1 MSDPRFDFARRIA
14 AEVLN
19 VSAGQRAALLAQR
32 CGTDTE
38 LRREVERMVR
48 SHESATIM
56 DGAKGDA
63 AVVSATLPPDADTSE
78 QQSGSSGATNGSPA
92 SASASASKRF
102 GNYTIL
108 ETLGEG
114 GMGVVYL
121 AEQDR
126 PRRVVALKVIRPGA
140 MTPRM
145 LRRFEIETQMLGR
158 LQHAGIAQVYDA
170 GVAGT
175 ADGGVQ
181 PFFAMEYVRG
191 VPLSE
196 YATNHALDAR
206 ERIELFIRV
215 CEAVQHAHQKG
226 VIHRDLKPGNI
237 LVDSAGQPKVLD
249 FGVARATDSD
259 TNGATLQTEVGQLV
273 GTIPYMSPEQISGDP
288 AELDTRSDVYTLGV
302 ILYELLTGRLPHQVT
317 GKTIVEAA
325 RLIGE
330 QAITPLGSINRTYRG
345 ELQTIVSKAL
355 ERDKAR
361 RYQSATEFSGDLNR
375 FLLDEPIQARPPS
388 RTYLLQKFAKR
399 NRGLVV
405 GSGVAAMLLIA
416 GALGTGWQAVR
427 ATKGWERAKDET
439 ENAEATVAFLT
450 DMLANAD
457 PDNAVGRDI
466 TVREVLDETSRSIDH
481 EFQSRPRVEWAVR
494 KTLAETYRGIDALDV
509 AEKHARRSLEL
520 AEKEFGKDDLRTML
534 SERVLVGVLANAG
547 KLEESTK
554 LAEHGLETA
563 KRVFGTEHRQT
574 CLAMGEV
581 ARGYQETGR
590 IKEATSMM
598 REAVAI
604 GQRVCT
610 DTDQEFLVIM
620 HNLGTSLKDGGDL
633 REAEALLRR
642 IVDARAKIHGR
653 DHPQTAYS
661 INSLAA
667 ALQKMDRND
676 DAIELMREALRIR
689 EKTQGP
695 LHQATLTSK
704 MNLAGCLVSLKR
716 LDEAEPIM
724 RDALAGYETT
734 LGKEHAKTLVGMS
747 NLAYLLEDQGH
758 LEDAEQLNRQI
769 VEIRRK
775 TGTKDPETWSAIN
788 NLAMLLL
795 KKKEYVESET
805 LFKELLSLC
814 EANLPADHYYTAMF
828 RDNYGDLLRELQRND
843 EAERELLTSRKVM
856 EKVFP
861 AEHPR
866 MVRNAKRLVSLY
878 EQMGQP
884 DKARAVESLIAAQP
898 RK

>member
-1 MSDPRFDFARRIA
+1 
-14 AEVLN
+14 
-19 VSAGQRAALLAQR
+19 
-32 CGTDTE
+32 
-38 LRREVERMVR
+38 MVR
-48 SHESATIM
+48 SHESATIV
-56 DGAKGDA
+56 DGAKRD
-63 AVVSATLPPDADTSE
+63 AVVASATLPPDADTSE
-78 QQSGSSGATNGSPA
+78 RRSGSSGPA
-92 SASASASKRF
+92 SGSAASASASKRF

-175 ADGGVQ
+175 TDGGVQ

-196 YATNHALDAR
+196 YATSNQLDAR
-206 ERIELFIRV
+206 KRIELFIRV

-237 LVDSAGQPKVLD
+237 LVESAGQPKVLD

-330 QAITPLGSINRTYRG
+330 QAITPLGSVDRTYRG
-345 ELQTIVSKAL
+345 ELQTIVSKSL

-361 RYQSATEFSGDLNR
+361 RYQSAAEFSADLNR
-375 FLLDEPIQARPPS
+375 FLRDEPIQARPPS

-466 TVREVLDETSRSIDH
+466 TVREVLDETSRSIDR
-481 EFQSRPRVEWAVR
+481 EFQNRPRVEWAVR
-494 KTLAETYRGIDALDV
+494 KTLAKTYQGIDTLDL

-520 AEKEFGKDDLRTML
+520 AEKEFGKDDLRTIL
-534 SERVLVGVLANAG
+534 CERALASVLGNAG
-547 KLEESTK
+547 KLDESVK

-563 KRVFGTEHRQT
+563 KRVFGQEDRQT
-574 CLAMGEV
+574 CLAMGEA

-590 IKEATSMM
+590 IKEAITLM
-598 REAVAI
+598 REAVAL
-604 GQRVCT
+604 GKRVCSET
-610 DTDQEFLVIM
+610 DPEFLVIM
-620 HNLGTSLKDGGDL
+620 NNLGTSLKDRGDL
-633 REAEALLRR
+633 PEAEALLRGV
-642 IVDARAKIHGR
+642 VDARAKIYGR
-653 DHPQTAYS
+653 EHPQTAYS
-661 INSLAA
+661 INNLAA
-667 ALQKMDRND
+667 ALQKMDRYD
-676 DAIELMREALRIR
+676 EAIELMREALRIR

-695 LHQATLTSK
+695 THQATLTSK
-704 MNLAGCLVSLKR
+704 MNLAVCLVALKR
-716 LDEAEPIM
+716 LGEAEPIM
-724 RDALAGYETT
+724 RDALSGYETT
-734 LGKEHAKTLVGMS
+734 LGVEHPKTLIGMG
-747 NLAYLLEDQGH
+747 NMAYLLEDQGH
-758 LEDAEQLNRQI
+758 FEDAERLYRRI

-775 TGTKDPETWSAIN
+775 ASGGKDPETWSAIN
-788 NLAMLLL
+788 NLAMILQQ
-795 KKKEYVESET
+795 KKEHAEAES

-828 RDNYGDLLRELQRND
+828 RDNYGELLRELRRND
-843 EAERELLTSRKVM
+843 EAERELLASRKVM

-884 DKARAVESLIAAQP
+884 DKARALENMIAAQP